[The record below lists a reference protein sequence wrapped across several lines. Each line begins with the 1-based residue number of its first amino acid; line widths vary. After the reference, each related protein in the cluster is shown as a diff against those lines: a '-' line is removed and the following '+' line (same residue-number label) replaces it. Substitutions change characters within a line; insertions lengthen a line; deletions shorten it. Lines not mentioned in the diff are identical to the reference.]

1 MQLSSLI
8 EKQAEDLGTDF
19 FGIADLSIAHQ
30 FILEQGG
37 PVIAEYPKAI
47 SVACHICCKFAV
59 ALYPDSTHSSKDKYL
74 LPVIQ
79 SSLIS
84 IMMQTATLR
93 SD

>member
-1 MQLSSLI
+1 MLKDALEDEKMRPRCRNWQLFLTIKDTKSLRI
-8 EKQAEDLGTDF
+8 RL
-19 FGIADLSIAHQ
+19 I
-30 FILEQGG
+30 
-37 PVIAEYPKAI
+37 V
-47 SVACHICCKFAV
+47 SVACRDCCKFAV

-84 IMMQTATLR
+84 IMMQTATLK